1 VRLDH
6 LLSKEHH
13 EKGGG
18 IGPYPGREGSCAVV
32 AATGCATTILLRRA
46 RLPAHYWV
54 LRQHLGAVVGWLVV
68 WVVVAPSWWWGV
80 VFGNWIVVAS
90 IRWMRCPGGWR
101 VCLCNF
107 DINFGF
113 CVVSVLGR
121 MVDALASRAD
131 EGRGRLRYASGSCQ
145 PSMDPRMSEWGNPA
159 RVMSC
164 HPLVNI

>member
-1 VRLDH
+1 
-6 LLSKEHH
+6 
-13 EKGGG
+13 
-18 IGPYPGREGSCAVV
+18 
-32 AATGCATTILLRRA
+32 
-46 RLPAHYWV
+46 
-54 LRQHLGAVVGWLVV
+54 
-68 WVVVAPSWWWGV
+68 V

-90 IRWMRCPGGWR
+90 IRWMRALLGCVF
-101 VCLCNF
+101 VCAILKLTLVF
-107 DINFGF
+107 VF
-113 CVVSVLGR
+113 VSVLGR